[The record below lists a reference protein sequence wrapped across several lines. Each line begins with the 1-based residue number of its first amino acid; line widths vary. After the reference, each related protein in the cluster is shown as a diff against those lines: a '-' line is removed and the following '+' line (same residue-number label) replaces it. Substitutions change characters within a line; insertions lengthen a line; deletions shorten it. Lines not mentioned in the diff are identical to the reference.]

1 MGGLYIC
8 ERKER
13 RERRKENKKTNNPV
27 GKAFSIQGAP
37 QLNKQIH
44 WKGIKG
50 KFIILHSRDNLT
62 AIMETVQG
70 QWLLNYRSWESP
82 ASLNSCKTPVPSS
95 ALEPWA
101 VWCLPELAAKDPHC
115 WWLQTAAQTALSLPV
130 IRQFDMQSK
139 HLAFLQ
145 HFSFFRLGVSFS
157 FWQLM
162 KDRRERHLQGSG
174 DSSWQHPV

>member
-70 QWLLNYRSWESP
+70 Q
-82 ASLNSCKTPVPSS
+82 
-95 ALEPWA
+95 
-101 VWCLPELAAKDPHC
+101 
-115 WWLQTAAQTALSLPV
+115 
-130 IRQFDMQSK
+130 
-139 HLAFLQ
+139 
-145 HFSFFRLGVSFS
+145 
-157 FWQLM
+157 
-162 KDRRERHLQGSG
+162 
-174 DSSWQHPV
+174 